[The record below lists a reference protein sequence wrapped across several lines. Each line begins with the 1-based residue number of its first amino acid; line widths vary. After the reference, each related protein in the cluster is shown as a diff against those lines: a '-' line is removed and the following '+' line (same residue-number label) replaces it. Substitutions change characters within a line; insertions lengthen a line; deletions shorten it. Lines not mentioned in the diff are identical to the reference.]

1 MWGNFGLF
9 CSFNPKLPRIHVGL
23 HCSVNKQSN
32 GQRVVLHCSVS
43 FPRSNFTL
51 CIVFVMIF
59 LIWLLGKPLFWP
71 VRVQAQWSDFFLLQG
86 TGLQVTPFPFV
97 HSKCFNS
104 SSSLKYV
111 TCHTKITKRVA
122 RVGKV
127 TQLFH
132 CHAWNL
138 DSFYWLL
145 YIFFSFTW
153 ETLVLEPGDISWLTI
168 LYFMFSSIVCLWF
181 WSFLWIDSMNQL
193 SGFPSLQ
200 YVAGQEVQIW
210 AGPFGC
216 RGRGEARHSL
226 Q

>member
-1 MWGNFGLF
+1 MY
-9 CSFNPKLPRIHVGL
+9 KL
-23 HCSVNKQSN
+23 SDQ
-32 GQRVVLHCSVS
+32 
-43 FPRSNFTL
+43 
-51 CIVFVMIF
+51 IF
-59 LIWLLGKPLFWP
+59 SYYKAQACRWLLFLSFIPNTST
-71 VRVQAQWSDFFLLQG
+71 VQ
-86 TGLQVTPFPFV
+86 VV
-97 HSKCFNS
+97 
-104 SSSLKYV
+104 LKYV

-122 RVGKV
+122 SVEKV

-153 ETLVLEPGDISWLTI
+153 ENLVLEPGDVSWLTI

-181 WSFLWIDSMNQL
+181 WSFLWIDSMNQF